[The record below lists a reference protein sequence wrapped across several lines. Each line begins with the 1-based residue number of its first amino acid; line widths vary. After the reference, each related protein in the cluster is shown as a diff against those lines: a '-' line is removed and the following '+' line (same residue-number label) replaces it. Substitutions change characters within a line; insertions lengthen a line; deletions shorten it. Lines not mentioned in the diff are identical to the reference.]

1 MTVRAKKIR
10 GAVAAF
16 AATALAVSLVPAG
29 ALAYASQQP
38 AVQPVSDEANPVGA
52 LGGYFD
58 PVDEAQDVL
67 LDAQW
72 VAEPGEVTD
81 VATFWIW
88 LKAKIESLGLSK
100 VSLRI
105 DERSLEW
112 EAPVAG
118 TAEEPAGRDGGFSVT
133 LCVYRNW
140 FDALAARRV
149 VISGVLKAEPYE
161 LGPTEPDVPE
171 VPDVPDVPENPDPVP
186 PSTDGDGDGSEEP
199 DEPEK
204 PGTDDKED
212 PPTPPTGPEPG
223 PGPYVPADV
232 EEAVQLMEE
241 RIKAQQNADKD
252 AWTMP
257 ESTTADDTT
266 FATKESAKKA
276 VRSYVEEL
284 LKAKDIVPAGYE
296 CRVGEPEVVLPT
308 ENAAGSYACP
318 VFISKEDPAETE
330 QEEAVI
336 EARGLA
342 LHPLRTTQAATNV
355 KASPGSIEDLPISNP
370 LPDLVIE
377 GLIPKLKPKTVK
389 PVEVPGGTIN
399 GIANHPLAGGQAS
412 GSITEIAGSS
422 SSDSEEGS
430 EREVKRPQQLSDDK
444 RKTPDVKTT
453 VQTGSSIASTR
464 DTMMG
469 SPALLGSI
477 GAIAAVVAAVCLLLV
492 RRRQK

>member
-1 MTVRAKKIR
+1 MPV
-10 GAVAAF
+10 
-16 AATALAVSLVPAG
+16 G

-38 AVQPVSDEANPVGA
+38 AVQPVSDESNPTGIF
-52 LGGYFD
+52 GDYFD
-58 PVDEAQDVL
+58 PVDEARDML
-67 LDAQW
+67 LNAEW
-72 VAEPGEVTD
+72 VSSPGEVTD
-81 VATFWIW
+81 ATTFWIW
-88 LKAKIESLGLSK
+88 LKAKIESLGLTK

-133 LCVYRNW
+133 ICVYRSW

-161 LGPTEPDVPE
+161 LGPTEPDVPV

-186 PSTDGDGDGSEEP
+186 PSTDGDGDGDGTEEP
-199 DEPEK
+199 SDPEN

-212 PPTPPTGPEPG
+212 PPTPPTD

-232 EEAVQLMEE
+232 EEAVQWMEE
-241 RIKAQQNADKD
+241 RIKAQQSADKD
-252 AWTMP
+252 VWTMP
-257 ESTTADDTT
+257 ESTTADDAT
-266 FATKESAKKA
+266 FMTKESAKKA
-276 VRSYVEEL
+276 VRSYVAEL
-284 LKAKDIVPAGYE
+284 LREKEIIPAGYE

-308 ENAAGSYACP
+308 EKAAGSYACP
-318 VFISKEDPAETE
+318 VFISKEDASGAE
-330 QEEAVI
+330 EEAVL
-336 EARGLA
+336 EACGLA
-342 LHPLRTTQAATNV
+342 LHPLRTAQAATNV

-377 GLIPKLKPKTVK
+377 GLIPKLKPKTTK

-399 GIANHPLAGGQAS
+399 GIVNHPLAGGQTA

-422 SSDSEEGS
+422 SSDSEE
-430 EREVKRPQQLSDDK
+430 ENDREVKRPQQLSDDK

-453 VQTGSSIASTR
+453 VQTGPSIASTR

-477 GAIAAVVAAVCLLLV
+477 GAIAAVVAAICLLLV